1 MSMDSM
7 SMSSNTLYMSDM
19 DVGSNMRLPAAPKV
33 DWAAA
38 SQHCG
43 LIEQNIRFLKEK
55 IHSLSHSLPFD
66 RVPGIMVVHML
77 LHIVKF
83 VNGFPRR
90 GGSVLLSW

>member
-7 SMSSNTLYMSDM
+7 STSSNILYMSHI
-19 DVGSNMRLPAAPKV
+19 

-43 LIEQNIRFLKEK
+43 LIERNIRFLKEK

-66 RVPGIMVVHML
+66 RVPGIMVVHMV

-83 VNGFPRR
+83 VNGFPRL
-90 GGSVLLSW
+90 GGACTTLLVKF

>member
-1 MSMDSM
+1 VIAGDHKFVSIGDLVVQPPTTP
-7 SMSSNTLYMSDM
+7 NL
-19 DVGSNMRLPAAPKV
+19 
-33 DWAAA
+33 DWAAP

-55 IHSLSHSLPFD
+55 IRSLHHSLPFEM
-66 RVPGIMVVHML
+66 VPGIIVVHMV

-90 GGSVLLSW
+90 GGREALLSW